1 MKKLSCSLLLLVL
14 ISGLVAIANA
24 VSSFTENFSSY
35 VQNTCFADGTNFGSW
50 TSAFSGFGC
59 VQVESSGGQS
69 WLDEA
74 PEVSTDS
81 SQTHSSLVLGP
92 TFSNALTF
100 SVSLNTVAQL
110 RQGAA
115 PNPWEVGWVLWH
127 YTDNTHFY
135 YFAPKT
141 NGWELGKEDPAYPG
155 SQRFLATGSSPT
167 FSIGNWHNITI
178 MQTTQNTIT
187 VYADGN
193 LITTFTDTERPYTS
207 GRIGLYDEDAH
218 VEFKNVS
225 DYSTN

>member
-1 MKKLSCSLLLLVL
+1 MKKLAYCLLLPAL
-14 ISGLVAIANA
+14 IAGFQVVSHA
-24 VSSFTENFSSY
+24 VSSFTDNFSSY
-35 VQNTCFADGTNFGSW
+35 TQNICFADGTNFGPW

-92 TFSNALTF
+92 SFSNALTF

-110 RQGAA
+110 RQGSA

-127 YTDNTHFY
+127 YTDNSHFY

-141 NGWELGKEDPAYPG
+141 NGWELGKEDPAYTG

-167 FSIGNWHNITI
+167 FSIGSWHNITI
-178 MQTTQNTIT
+178 MQTAQNTIT

-218 VEFKNVS
+218 VEFQNVS

>member
-1 MKKLSCSLLLLVL
+1 MKKLAYCLLLPAL
-14 ISGLVAIANA
+14 IAGFQVISHA
-24 VSSFTENFSSY
+24 VSSFTDNFSSY
-35 VQNTCFADGTNFGSW
+35 TQNTCFADGTNFGSW
-50 TSAFSGFGC
+50 SSAFSGFGC
-59 VQVESSGGQS
+59 VQVESNGTQS

-81 SQTHSSLVLGP
+81 SQTHSSVVLGP
-92 TFSNALTF
+92 SFSNALTF

-155 SQRFLATGSSPT
+155 SQRFLATGSSPA
-167 FSIGNWHNITI
+167 FSIGSWHNITI
-178 MQTTQNTIT
+178 MQT
-187 VYADGN
+187 A
-193 LITTFTDTERPYTS
+193 
-207 GRIGLYDEDAH
+207 
-218 VEFKNVS
+218 
-225 DYSTN
+225 

>member
-1 MKKLSCSLLLLVL
+1 M
-14 ISGLVAIANA
+14 
-24 VSSFTENFSSY
+24 
-35 VQNTCFADGTNFGSW
+35 
-50 TSAFSGFGC
+50 
-59 VQVESSGGQS
+59 
-69 WLDEA
+69 
-74 PEVSTDS
+74 
-81 SQTHSSLVLGP
+81 
-92 TFSNALTF
+92 
-100 SVSLNTVAQL
+100 SLNTVAQL
-110 RQGAA
+110 RQGSA

-141 NGWELGKEDPAYPG
+141 NGWELGKEDPAYSG

-167 FSIGNWHNITI
+167 FSIGSWHNITI
-178 MQTTQNTIT
+178 MQTAQNTIT

-218 VEFKNVS
+218 VEFQNVS

>member
-1 MKKLSCSLLLLVL
+1 MKKLSCSLLLPLL

-35 VQNTCFADGTNFGSW
+35 IQNTCFADGTNFGPW

-74 PEVSTDS
+74 PQVSTDS

-110 RQGAA
+110 RQGAP
-115 PNPWEVGWVLWH
+115 PNLWEVGWVLWY
-127 YTDNTHFY
+127 YTDNNHFY
-135 YFAPKT
+135 YFLPKP
-141 NGWELGKEDPAYPG
+141 NGWELGKEDPAYTG

-178 MQTTQNTIT
+178 MQTAQNTIT
-187 VYADGN
+187 VYADGD

-218 VEFKNVS
+218 VEFQNVP